1 MSGRGRPKKQK
12 EGEIHPATRIE
23 MDRYLRGEEFI
34 PGDPLATRFV
44 QEYLIRHNS
53 TQAAMAIGF
62 NRTDAA
68 VVGRRLINEPLV
80 QTAINDALA
89 KQGIQCRA
97 HRLEVLK
104 YLRAILFFDIRELF
118 SKEDGTPIPPHE
130 LDDFTAKIVQGVKW
144 NRDGGYEYRLPD
156 RLKALEMAMA
166 HLGIKS
172 LDPKDMPI
180 DVAKEI
186 YKEMLELEQAH
197 VVIDA

>member
-1 MSGRGRPKKQK
+1 MRGPGRPRKAK
-12 EGEIHPATRIE
+12 EGEIHPATRVE
-23 MDRYLRGEEFI
+23 MDRYLRGEEVI
-34 PGDPLATRFV
+34 PGDPFATQFV
-44 QEYLIRHNS
+44 QQYLLLHNS
-53 TQAAMAIGF
+53 TQAAMALGYS
-62 NRTDAA
+62 RSDAA
-68 VVGRRLINEPLV
+68 VVGRRLFNEPKV

-89 KQGIQCRA
+89 KQGLQCRA

-118 SKEDGTPIPPHE
+118 NKEDGTPIPPHE
-130 LDDFTAKIVQGVKW
+130 LDDFSAKIVQGVKW

-186 YKEMLELEQAH
+186 YKEMLELEQAQ